1 MASSLLEK
9 AKAQQA
15 EKEREAQKAAAEKK
29 RREAEEKLIGSH
41 PVVRMGLG
49 RDVQDAYFQG
59 LVFAAFADDNKVD
72 KEERCKLVRAA
83 KTLAIGEEDVDR
95 AIAALNEL
103 DDAAKLALGED
114 VAKTLGGTDC
124 ALLFLCEFSLMWMAH
139 ESYDQKSLCE
149 WREQLANWG
158 MPYPDKWFA
167 RFDKIAATVEESPKS
182 LLELEG
188 KLSAE
193 MIIHLFSDKVDNVA
207 RKFNAAKSAVDVVA
221 KRRRHVRRQN
231 QLLEK
236 VMSEI
241 AAGFACKRVVEA
253 EDLKYVSDRVSEID
267 YEAIDWPTVVN
278 GLLTSRMDRCK
289 IVWKLIVLLILDNWA
304 PKLSKMT
311 DELNRLLSE
320 WHQSRQDWKPNLEE
334 FISKYL
340 GDQVELS

>member
-1 MASSLLEK
+1 
-9 AKAQQA
+9 
-15 EKEREAQKAAAEKK
+15 
-29 RREAEEKLIGSH
+29 
-41 PVVRMGLG
+41 
-49 RDVQDAYFQG
+49 
-59 LVFAAFADDNKVD
+59 
-72 KEERCKLVRAA
+72 
-83 KTLAIGEEDVDR
+83 
-95 AIAALNEL
+95 
-103 DDAAKLALGED
+103 
-114 VAKTLGGTDC
+114 
-124 ALLFLCEFSLMWMAH
+124 MWMAH

-158 MPYPDKWFA
+158 MPYPEKWFA
-167 RFDKIAATVEESPKS
+167 QFDKIAATVKESPKS

-188 KLSAE
+188 KLSDE

-207 RKFNAAKSAVDVVA
+207 RKFNAAKSAVDAVA

-241 AAGFACKRVVEA
+241 VAGFACKRVVEA

-289 IVWKLIVLLILDNWA
+289 IVWKLIVLLMLDNWA

-311 DELNRLLSE
+311 DELNMLLSKWQE
-320 WHQSRQDWKPNLEE
+320 FSQVWKLNLEE

-340 GDQVELS
+340 GDQVKLS